1 MGRPDIAL
9 VPAVISMP
17 IALRVWPCDPWM
29 LGFPLLSSRLE
40 RPPRHY
46 APRLDG
52 SPRPDDMASPHRSP
66 RRSKGTLTSKILQR

>member
-29 LGFPLLSSRLE
+29 LG
-40 RPPRHY
+40 
-46 APRLDG
+46 
-52 SPRPDDMASPHRSP
+52 SPHP
-66 RRSKGTLTSKILQR
+66 VQ